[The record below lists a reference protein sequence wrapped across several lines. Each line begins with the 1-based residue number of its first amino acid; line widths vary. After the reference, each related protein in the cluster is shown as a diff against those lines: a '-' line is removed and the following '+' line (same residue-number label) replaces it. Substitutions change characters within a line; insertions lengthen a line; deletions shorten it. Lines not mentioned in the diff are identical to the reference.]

1 MHEYKMVLQI
11 IGVADMIK
19 ECLKYLRDFPKSV
32 YFNYR
37 CLPLKQAKKLPV
49 RVRYD
54 TKFGILDKNSVSI
67 NGTCKRSM
75 ITLGYRGGQFVS
87 ANRGYIGISGGKIIF
102 NGTCNFGE
110 GFGIAVEGGT
120 LIFGDDF
127 YTNRN
132 FMAECQKKIEFGN
145 DVLLGWNVS
154 IRDTDGHSVNGKPFK
169 SEITIKNHVWIASGV
184 TVLKG
189 SFITED
195 SVIAC
200 NSTVCGLQMQENKC
214 LIAGTPAKIIKT
226 NVEWTE

>member
-1 MHEYKMVLQI
+1 
-11 IGVADMIK
+11 MIK
-19 ECLKYLRDFPKSV
+19 EFLKYLRDLPKSI

-37 CLPLKQAKKLPV
+37 CLPFEQARKLPV

-54 TKFGILDKNSVSI
+54 TKFGILDKNSICI

-75 ITLGYRGGQFVS
+75 ITLGYRGGKFV
-87 ANRGYIGISGGKIIF
+87 AENRGYISISGGKMIF

-110 GFGIAVEGGT
+110 GFGIAVESGE
-120 LIFGDDF
+120 LQFGKNF
-127 YTNRN
+127 YANRN
-132 FMAECQKKIEFGN
+132 LLIECQKKVSFGS

-154 IRDTDGHSVNGKPFK
+154 IRDTDGHSINGKPFK
-169 SEITIKNHVWIASGV
+169 EKIMVKNHVWIASDV

-189 SFITED
+189 SVISEG

-200 NSTVCGLQMQENKC
+200 NSTVCGLKMQENKC
-214 LIAGTPAKIIKT
+214 LVGGTPAKIIKN